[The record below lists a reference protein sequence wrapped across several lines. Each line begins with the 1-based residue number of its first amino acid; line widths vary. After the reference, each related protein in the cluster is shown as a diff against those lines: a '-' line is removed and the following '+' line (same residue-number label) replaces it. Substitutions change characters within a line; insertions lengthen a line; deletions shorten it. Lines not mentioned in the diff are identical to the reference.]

1 MMTSEDFQLM
11 ADARL
16 AEVIEDI
23 GARFF
28 AWSKHH
34 TEETAA
40 LNEASRRLKVEK
52 HFPDNYNFD

>member
-1 MMTSEDFQLM
+1 MTSEDFQMM

-28 AWSKHH
+28 GWSKHH

-40 LNEASRRLKVEK
+40 LNEAARRLKVEK